1 MKTDRLFVSPDEAV
15 WRAKASPR
23 EEQPL
28 LAGEA
33 PWRKRFLLTTTSR
46 APEVNLFNQPRISL
60 WPITTDAVGAPSHA
74 TGTRQDAFDKTLKFC
89 TTIAGVDYFFSRS
102 DARSAVYDWSIP
114 RNQNL
119 IGYLDHLSGSAIP
132 GFGSSFENKYGATDR
147 DALLVQM
154 FDFIRS
160 GPALLRLSDMNG
172 LNTRPGF
179 TLPTGGGGE

>member
-1 MKTDRLFVSPDEAV
+1 M
-15 WRAKASPR
+15 
-23 EEQPL
+23 
-28 LAGEA
+28 
-33 PWRKRFLLTTTSR
+33 
-46 APEVNLFNQPRISL
+46 
-60 WPITTDAVGAPSHA
+60 
-74 TGTRQDAFDKTLKFC
+74 
-89 TTIAGVDYFFSRS
+89 DYFFSRS

-160 GPALLRLSDMNG
+160 GPALLRLSDMIG
-172 LNTRPGF
+172 VNTRPGF
-179 TLPTGGGGE
+179 TLPTGGG